1 VFDSLMQLYQKG
13 SLSID
18 FILDLFNIDSEDVR
32 EKLLQDV
39 GTINDA
45 TFNDFLR
52 GVYTGLSDKFVEQ
65 SDMSDKIAKHLGLVM
80 KPPAEDDDGM
90 RF

>member
-32 EKLLQDV
+32 ENTNV
-39 GTINDA
+39 TIPLYA
-45 TFNDFLR
+45 AMP
-52 GVYTGLSDKFVEQ
+52 LSEVTIPF
-65 SDMSDKIAKHLGLVM
+65 
-80 KPPAEDDDGM
+80 GM
-90 RF
+90 APGNSTLEEL